1 MKEYYADLHI
11 HIGRTRSGKAVKI
24 TGAKTLT
31 FSKVIQ
37 VASERKGLDLIGIID
52 CHSPEVIEEIEAG
65 ILDGEITEKDEG
77 GLLYRNTTI
86 IPGSEIEIYDQHCN
100 GPIHVLAYFPTLEA
114 MKNFSVWMS
123 GYVKNITLSSQRIY
137 CDGRTLQKIVK
148 SLGGLFIPAHVFT
161 PFKSLYGKGVRSSL
175 AEVFDPELIDA
186 IELGLSSDTDM
197 VKEIKEL
204 ESFVFVTNSDA
215 HSLGKI
221 AREYQKI
228 RLKEPSFN
236 ELAKALQDKEG
247 RKVSAN
253 YGLNPLLGK
262 YHQTVCSRCLHKL
275 LSENE
280 QCPEC
285 GNKTIIKGV
294 STRIEELSIHK
305 MNGEKR
311 RERPPYIH
319 QVPLDF
325 IPGLGPKSM
334 EKLLK
339 AFGTEMKILH
349 EVTLEQLTEIVPEK
363 LAHYIDSA
371 RKGELTFEVGGGGK
385 YGKVKKNS

>member
-161 PFKSLYGKGVRSSL
+161 PLKVY
-175 AEVFDPELIDA
+175 
-186 IELGLSSDTDM
+186 M
-197 VKEIKEL
+197 VK
-204 ESFVFVTNSDA
+204 
-215 HSLGKI
+215 G
-221 AREYQKI
+221 
-228 RLKEPSFN
+228 
-236 ELAKALQDKEG
+236 
-247 RKVSAN
+247 
-253 YGLNPLLGK
+253 
-262 YHQTVCSRCLHKL
+262 
-275 LSENE
+275 
-280 QCPEC
+280 
-285 GNKTIIKGV
+285 
-294 STRIEELSIHK
+294 
-305 MNGEKR
+305 
-311 RERPPYIH
+311 
-319 QVPLDF
+319 
-325 IPGLGPKSM
+325 
-334 EKLLK
+334 
-339 AFGTEMKILH
+339 
-349 EVTLEQLTEIVPEK
+349 
-363 LAHYIDSA
+363 
-371 RKGELTFEVGGGGK
+371 
-385 YGKVKKNS
+385 